1 MIEQKTFE
9 QITGVTLDYAGKLV
23 NNINEQY
30 YSFPIIKST
39 GKKRWIDAPNDELK
53 KIQLNILHEFLYQFQ
68 PHKCSFGFEKGKSV
82 KDGAIQHQGAEVL
95 LTMDIT
101 NFFNSFSTK
110 NVFDGLDYFAKKVFP
125 VTDYEKKYESFDS
138 YEQPLALLA
147 SLMCYMGHVPQG
159 APSSPALTNLL
170 CYVLDARL
178 EEFATTHNCIY
189 TRYADDMSFSCKDK
203 ALDIGKLIK
212 PITTATQTYRI
223 ANLKINKKKTR
234 IQRKHKRMSVTGIVI
249 NNGLSVPRWKWRNF
263 QAELYNLSRDN
274 TQISLEKYQQLRG
287 YIEWMRTLN
296 PARAQKFM
304 NLLGKITLEPS

>member
-1 MIEQKTFE
+1 MIEQKTFK
-9 QITGVTLDYAGKLV
+9 QITGITLDYAQRLV
-23 NNINEQY
+23 ANINEYY
-30 YSFPIIKST
+30 YSFPVTKST

-53 KIQLNILHEFLYQFQ
+53 AIQLNILHEFLYQFQ
-68 PHKCSFGFEKGKSV
+68 PHECSFGFEKGKSV
-82 KDGAIQHQGAEVL
+82 KDGAVQHQGAEVL

-101 NFFNSFSTK
+101 NFFNSFSRS
-110 NVFDGLDYFAKKVFP
+110 NVFDGLDYFAKKALSAHKQTVISA
-125 VTDYEKKYESFDS
+125 YEAELHA
-138 YEQPLALLA
+138 LAG
-147 SLMCYMGHVPQG
+147 LMCYMGHVPQG

-178 EEFATTHNCIY
+178 DDLAQKYKCTY
-189 TRYADDMSFSCKDK
+189 TRYADDMSFSSKNK
-203 ALDIGKLIK
+203 SLDIGELKK
-212 PITTATQTYRI
+212 PITTAVETYRI
-223 ANLKINKKKTR
+223 AHLRINTKKTR

-274 TQISLEKYQQLRG
+274 THISLEKYQQLRG

-304 NLLGKITLEPS
+304 NLLGKIILEPS